1 MRVLGQKIPR
11 LLRILLA
18 VAVGFEPTVGY
29 PTHAFE
35 TCSLGHSDTPP
46 GVRIRPNAY
55 L

>member
-1 MRVLGQKIPR
+1 M
-11 LLRILLA
+11 A
-18 VAVGFEPTVGY
+18 VAVGFEPTVGF

-46 GVRIRPNAY
+46 GVTIRPISW